1 MCTVSI
7 LEARAEALRKGM
19 DFVSRYKRNRRE
31 TGTRAEAARERDN
44 RRLPT
49 EAGVFANYLFG
60 RIRLAVRPRYLCV
73 PCMQPRT
80 KSFGL
85 MAPLLNAP
93 NLNPRSLASCLHVS
107 SFWGFGMRWACAPVA
122 AIIKAAMKIDL
133 IISSPTDGS
142 VWLL

>member
-1 MCTVSI
+1 MSGLPLSTMCTVSI

-60 RIRLAVRPRYLCV
+60 RIRLAVRRAIFAFPAC
-73 PCMQPRT
+73 
-80 KSFGL
+80 
-85 MAPLLNAP
+85 
-93 NLNPRSLASCLHVS
+93 NPERNP
-107 SFWGFGMRWACAPVA
+107 WA
-122 AIIKAAMKIDL
+122 
-133 IISSPTDGS
+133 
-142 VWLL
+142 